1 MRPTHLVGSQ
11 NYDDRIRG
19 DGTRARERPLKDKKG
34 AAEVVDQW
42 HVSKRRDA
50 ISRMVPARGSRGL
63 DFLFFSILPGKETI
77 HPGWIIYRRAGKDS
91 PFRTNFSTLWPI
103 AIIF

>member
-1 MRPTHLVGSQ
+1 MRPTHLVGLQ

-91 PFRTNFSTLWPI
+91 PFRTIFSTLWPI